1 MRFHSSQF
9 SCAAGRSLLFLA
21 FWGAQGC
28 DIFPPVSLC
37 CSQCRHQPLCSMGL
51 RQHELLVTDAQSKTI
66 THLQETAQGRTAPE
80 VSWGEGTTSANSTA
94 GPAAHAASVHRAGTE
109 WFGGLCKTALL
120 PRFPVSYTKQIPQIQ
135 HILTVLAKMAQTRI
149 NILSVTVPFY
159 FFFCIFFLS
168 FYWAL
173 LIAVW
178 TCGGVSTLQLWMGT
192 HISLVHHLIT
202 SSIARVINS
211 VCKGWGKHRTMDP
224 VHYCH
229 DTSLDFWQI
238 SLSFWNTAKHW
249 YLVLFFWIVSVHLP
263 LQVHIGEMQK
273 TLGSLAYLLG
283 STSRKRKVFKFT
295 CKFFHTSTVWHYA
308 IELPSLA
315 LLKPS
320 LILGTRFSHPNSC

>member
-1 MRFHSSQF
+1 MRLHSSQF

-37 CSQCRHQPLCSMGL
+37 CSRCRHQPLRSMGL

-159 FFFCIFFLS
+159 FFFCIFFS
-168 FYWAL
+168 QL
-173 LIAVW
+173 LLGSADSCVNMQ
-178 TCGGVSTLQLWMGT
+178 GVSTLQLRMGT

-202 SSIARVINS
+202 STIARGINS
-211 VCKGWGKHRTMDP
+211 VCKGWGKHKAMDP
-224 VHYCH
+224 VHYCY
-229 DTSLDFWQI
+229 DTSLDFDKYPFLSGTLQSIGILFFSFELYLCTYHCRSILVRCRKHLAAWLI
-238 SLSFWNTAKHW
+238 SLAPPLGKGKSSSSHAN
-249 YLVLFFWIVSVHLP
+249 FFT
-263 LQVHIGEMQK
+263 LQLSGIM
-273 TLGSLAYLLG
+273 
-283 STSRKRKVFKFT
+283 
-295 CKFFHTSTVWHYA
+295 
-308 IELPSLA
+308 P
-315 LLKPS
+315 
-320 LILGTRFSHPNSC
+320 